1 MDNERKT
8 LTFDQLP
15 QAVGELLD
23 KVDGVICRLDK
34 MRDADTAPPEKDDN
48 KVMSLDEACQFIGKA
63 RSTMYSLTSENR
75 IPYRKCGNKL
85 YFFKKELVEW
95 IKNGGICFST
105 DIPEDKSHVAF
116 EAHAMELRS
125 QKKNKPSTIKSRK
138 EDGYGRPH
146 A

>member
-34 MRDADTAPPEKDDN
+34 MTDAKTASPEKDDD

-95 IKNGGICFST
+95 IKNGGICNSIDFPT
-105 DIPEDKSHVAF
+105 DKCCATF
-116 EAHAMELRS
+116 EEHAMELRS
-125 QKKNKPSTIKSRK
+125 QKKNKPSTIKSKK
-138 EDGYGRPH
+138 EDDYGRQH